1 MHFPARHCAPIV
13 SAATATGRISRGIP
27 YASLRLG
34 SAGWNACTGKGSGL
48 STRHIHLISRRDHG
62 FQISGISP
70 AKNTQ
75 CVAAPSNRL
84 GWSQFRSFSQ
94 ADHSEVSGDN
104 QKTEELLEKFEVQ
117 EGNQE
122 ARPQRNIISED
133 GKGEQSVIQGEEW
146 PERMTKGMDAMGF
159 IGDY

>member
-1 MHFPARHCAPIV
+1 
-13 SAATATGRISRGIP
+13 
-27 YASLRLG
+27 
-34 SAGWNACTGKGSGL
+34 
-48 STRHIHLISRRDHG
+48 LISRRDRG
-62 FQISGISP
+62 FQISGVSP

-75 CVAAPSNRL
+75 CVAVPSNRL

-122 ARPQRNIISED
+122 AQPQHYITSED
-133 GKGEQSVIQGEEW
+133 GKGEQSVMQGEEW
-146 PERMTKGMDAMGF
+146 PERMTKGMDAMGSLGV
-159 IGDY
+159 INADWG